1 MFAEQPFMRK
11 IREVILEEK
20 ERIWDEHDHEI
31 SNIHDQNKEKVMK
44 AWVLGLV
51 IGGGVAAL
59 ATSYLTMY
67 VHALSK
73 H

>member
-1 MFAEQPFMRK
+1 MFTEQPFMRK
-11 IREVILEEK
+11 LREVILEEK

-31 SNIHDQNKEKVMK
+31 SQIQQKNRESVMK

-51 IGGGVAAL
+51 VGGGVAAL

-67 VHALSK
+67 VHALTK

>member
-11 IREVILEEK
+11 LRDVITEEK
-20 ERIWDEHDHEI
+20 ERIWDSHDREL

-67 VHALSK
+67 VHALTK

>member
-20 ERIWDEHDHEI
+20 ERIWDDHDREI
-31 SNIHDQNKEKVMK
+31 SQLQQKNRESVMK

-51 IGGGVAAL
+51 VGGGVAAL

-67 VHALSK
+67 VHALTK

>member
-1 MFAEQPFMRK
+1 MFTEQPFMRK
-11 IREVILEEK
+11 LREVILEEK

-31 SNIHDQNKEKVMK
+31 SQIQQKNRESVMK

-51 IGGGVAAL
+51 VGGGVAAL

>member
-1 MFAEQPFMRK
+1 MLFEQPVIRK
-11 IREVILEEK
+11 IKEAIIEEK
-20 ERIWDEHDHEI
+20 ERIWDDHDREI
-31 SNIHDQNKEKVMK
+31 SQLQQKNRESVMK

-51 IGGGVAAL
+51 VGGGISAL

-67 VHALSK
+67 VHALTK

>member
-20 ERIWDEHDHEI
+20 ERIWDDHDREI
-31 SNIHDQNKEKVMK
+31 SQLQQKNRESVFK
-44 AWVLGLV
+44 AWVLGLIV
-51 IGGGVAAL
+51 GGGISAL

>member
-1 MFAEQPFMRK
+1 MLFEQPVIRK
-11 IREVILEEK
+11 IKEAIIEEK
-20 ERIWDEHDHEI
+20 ERIWDDHDREI
-31 SNIHDQNKEKVMK
+31 SQLQQKNRESVMK

-51 IGGGVAAL
+51 VGGGVAAL

-67 VHALSK
+67 VHALTK

>member
-1 MFAEQPFMRK
+1 MFTEQPFMRK

-20 ERIWDEHDHEI
+20 ERIWDDHDREI
-31 SNIHDQNKEKVMK
+31 SQLQQKNRESVMK

-51 IGGGVAAL
+51 VGGGVAAL

-67 VHALSK
+67 VHALTK